1 MPGKMLSSVYLTMLA
16 GPVPLPVPK
25 PVVDAVTSVQVTTRA
40 TDPSGFQ
47 ISFTLADSSPLQALF
62 LLAPVSPVMQIRVVL
77 FVTMNYLPQ
86 VLIDGIMTH
95 HQIEPGGQSGYSTL
109 TISGEDLTAVMKLIT
124 LPGLPFPAMTAEA
137 RVAAILAKYAAYGV
151 VPEIIPSIV
160 PDISIPVQRMPT
172 QKGNDYDYLKLM
184 ADAAGYVFYVDPGPL
199 PGMSRA
205 YWGPEIKFGIP
216 QQALN
221 VNQDTWT
228 NVDSLH
234 FSYEPDKSTL
244 PIVFIQDPMTKAP
257 IPIIIPPVTPLNP
270 PLGLFVP
277 VPPNVEVMSETS
289 KLDPGQA
296 LMQGMARASRS
307 ADVVSGIGTLDVV
320 RYGQILK
327 ARQLVGVRGAG
338 PAFDG
343 LHYVDSVTHN
353 LAKGEYKQSFTL
365 KRNALIA
372 NTPIVPTMGI

>member
-1 MPGKMLSSVYLTMLA
+1 
-16 GPVPLPVPK
+16 
-25 PVVDAVTSVQVTTRA
+25 
-40 TDPSGFQ
+40 
-47 ISFTLADSSPLQALF
+47 
-62 LLAPVSPVMQIRVVL
+62 
-77 FVTMNYLPQ
+77 
-86 VLIDGIMTH
+86 
-95 HQIEPGGQSGYSTL
+95 
-109 TISGEDLTAVMKLIT
+109 
-124 LPGLPFPAMTAEA
+124 MTAEA

-151 VPEIIPSIV
+151 VPEIVPSIV

-172 QKGNDYDYLKLM
+172 QQGNDYNYLKLM
-184 ADAAGYVFYVDPGPL
+184 ADAAGYVFYIDPGPL

-234 FSYEPDKSTL
+234 FSYEPDRSTL
-244 PIVFIQDPMTKAP
+244 PVVFIQDPITKAP
-257 IPIIIPPVTPLNP
+257 IPIVIPPVTPLNP

-277 VPPNVEVMSETS
+277 VPPNVAVMSETG

-296 LMQGMARASRS
+296 LMQGMACASRS

-320 RYGQILK
+320 RYGQILN

-353 LAKGEYKQSFTL
+353 LSKGGYTQNFTL

-372 NTPIVPTMGI
+372 NTPVVPTMGI